1 LKQEDI
7 HMSDPVADWDR
18 YYDQQV
24 AAAELEDQST
34 GAAVR
39 TLAGYLRTYVGDDHL
54 RHLPTDIANQVRRL
68 FDVVIATENEYT
80 YESPVHRAPEGYVYS
95 EQAAQDSLPF

>member
-1 LKQEDI
+1 
-7 HMSDPVADWDR
+7 MSDPVADWDR
-18 YYDQQV
+18 YYDQSL

-39 TLAGYLRTYVGDDHL
+39 TLAGYLRTYVADDYL
-54 RHLPTDIANQVRRL
+54 RHLPTDIADQVRRL

-80 YESPVHRAPEGYVYS
+80 YESPVHRPPEGYVYS
-95 EQAAQDSLPF
+95 AQAAQDSLPF